1 VRWVRDETGRLPLRP
16 HFRPDEIDAE
26 CERLVASFLR
36 QRQGADASPLSTDDL
51 TVLLEQETDD
61 LDLYADLSAEG
72 ADTEGVTDFF
82 PGQRPRVRI
91 AARLSES
98 RRREHRLRTTLAHE
112 LGHVRLHDCLW
123 TLDPRS
129 PAPLN
134 PRCRREGIE
143 RPAATDWLEW
153 QAGYACG
160 ALLMP
165 AGAVSRLVDD
175 LLQRAGRRPPLLA
188 SGTLAGTL
196 ERRVART
203 FDVSLPAART
213 RLFKLGHLTAYAG
226 APLATRA
233 PLHTGPLW
241 RARPPYRAGPPL
253 QAGAPV
259 RAGGR

>member
-26 CERLVASFLR
+26 CERLVSAFLR
-36 QRQGADASPLSTDDL
+36 EGVQGQRGLDAFPLRTDDL

-72 ADTEGVTDFF
+72 QDTEGVTDFY

-91 AARLSES
+91 SARLSES

-129 PAPLN
+129 PVPLN
-134 PRCRREGIE
+134 ARCHREGIE
-143 RPAATDWLEW
+143 HPQATDWLEW

-175 LLQRAGRRPPLLA
+175 LLQRGGRRPPLLA
-188 SGTLAGTL
+188 GGTLAGTL
-196 ERRVART
+196 VRRVART

-213 RLFKLGHLTAYAG
+213 RLFKLGYLTAYTGSPFRPG
-226 APLATRA
+226 APALA
-233 PLHTGPLW
+233 
-241 RARPPYRAGPPL
+241 
-253 QAGAPV
+253 
-259 RAGGR
+259 GRR

>member
-26 CERLVASFLR
+26 CERLVGAFLR
-36 QRQGADASPLSTDDL
+36 ESRGPGGADASPLSTDDL

-72 ADTEGVTDFF
+72 EDTEGVTDFY

-91 AARLSES
+91 YARLSES

-129 PAPLN
+129 PTPGPLG

-143 RPAATDWLEW
+143 RPQATDWLEW

-165 AGAVSRLVDD
+165 AAAVSCLVDD
-175 LLQRAGRRPPLLA
+175 LLRRAGRRPPLLA
-188 SGTLAGTL
+188 GGTLAGTL
-196 ERRVART
+196 VRRVART

-213 RLFKLGHLTAYAG
+213 RLFKLGHLTAYTG
-226 APLATRA
+226 APF
-233 PLHTGPLW
+233 
-241 RARPPYRAGPPL
+241 RP
-253 QAGAPV
+253 GAPAL
-259 RAGGR
+259 AGRR

>member
-1 VRWVRDETGRLPLRP
+1 MRWVRDETGRLPLRP

-26 CERLVASFLR
+26 CERLVGAFLR
-36 QRQGADASPLSTDDL
+36 ESRGPGRADASPLGTDDL
-51 TVLLEQETDD
+51 TVLLEQVTDD
-61 LDLYADLSAEG
+61 LDLYADLSADG
-72 ADTEGVTDFF
+72 QDTEGVTDFF

-123 TLDPRS
+123 TLDPRA

-143 RPAATDWLEW
+143 SPPATDWLEW

-165 AGAVSRLVDD
+165 AGTVSRLVDD
-175 LLQRAGRRPPLLA
+175 LLQRTGRRPPLLA

-196 ERRVART
+196 VRRVART

-213 RLFKLGHLTAYAG
+213 RLFKLGHLTAYTG
-226 APLATRA
+226 APAA
-233 PLHTGPLW
+233 PLHLRTPF
-241 RARPPYRAGPPL
+241 RT
-253 QAGAPV
+253 GAPV
-259 RAGGR
+259 RIGARRQYGGR

>member
-1 VRWVRDETGRLPLRP
+1 M
-16 HFRPDEIDAE
+16 
-26 CERLVASFLR
+26 
-36 QRQGADASPLSTDDL
+36 
-51 TVLLEQETDD
+51 
-61 LDLYADLSAEG
+61 
-72 ADTEGVTDFF
+72 TDFF

-91 AARLSES
+91 SARLSES

-143 RPAATDWLEW
+143 RPQATDWLEW

-175 LLQRAGRRPPLLA
+175 ILQRAGRRPPLLA

-196 ERRVART
+196 QRRVART

-213 RLFKLGHLTAYAG
+213 RLFKLGHLTAYVG
-226 APLATRA
+226 SPLSART
-233 PLHTGPLW
+233 PLHS
-241 RARPPYRAGPPL
+241 RPPYRAGAPL
-253 QAGAPV
+253 QAGAPIQAGAPA
-259 RAGGR
+259 RYGGR